1 MSDELASRVG
11 RPSDSP
17 LNLEPLDSSADVLEQ
32 DRLSAHTLT
41 ALGATE
47 IDTLPFG
54 YVALKTDGTVLRYN
68 KYESELAR
76 KDKQDVIGR
85 NFFTEVA
92 PCTQVQEF
100 EGRFRAFAQ
109 DSSGPSSLSFDFVFA
124 FWHGLQN
131 VRIGLI
137 RSPLQQEIIMTVNRQ
152 QGEKLALQPGVRVD
166 SNTGEMT
173 DIAGNR
179 VACLNEDVWRA
190 FDSVIAEMSPAGG
203 ANASVRIGLQWG
215 MQQAFRVDRHLQ
227 RTRGTHIRDVSL
239 GDAFD
244 LLSMAA
250 TSIGLGS
257 FRLDASSYE
266 SGLLCVIHMMSPFVE
281 FFSSREN
288 GSCSVLAGFHAG
300 QLSYMSGRR
309 LTGVEVYCSKKRGE
323 PCRFVV
329 ATPERLDTVQA
340 AEPNSNDGLLWQN
353 VCSIQSSVGSVG
365 Q

>member
-1 MSDELASRVG
+1 MSDEIAYRVG
-11 RPSDSP
+11 LPSDSP
-17 LNLEPLDSSADVLEQ
+17 PNADPAESAAGALEK
-32 DRLSAHTLT
+32 DRLSAHRLT
-41 ALGATE
+41 ALKANE

-54 YVALKTDGTVLRYN
+54 YVALKADGTVLRYN

-92 PCTQVQEF
+92 PCTQVQDF

-124 FWHGLQN
+124 FRHGLQN

-137 RSPLQQEIIMTVNRQ
+137 RSPLKQEIIMTVNRR

-166 SNTGEMT
+166 AQTGEMT

-179 VACLNEDVWRA
+179 VACLSEDVWRA
-190 FDSVIAEMSPAGG
+190 VDSVIAEITAAGG
-203 ANASVRIGLQWG
+203 TNASVRIGLQWG

-244 LLSMAA
+244 LLSKAA
-250 TSIGLGS
+250 TSMGIGS
-257 FRLDASSYE
+257 FRLDASAYE

-288 GSCSVLAGFHAG
+288 GSCAVLAGFHAG

-309 LTGVEVYCSKKRGE
+309 LTGTEVYCSQQRGE
-323 PCRFVV
+323 PCRFIV
-329 ATPERLDTVQA
+329 ATPERLDMVESA
-340 AEPNSNDGLLWQN
+340 DPSSSDGRLWR
-353 VCSIQSSVGSVG
+353 SICERPPSADAGR
-365 Q
+365 